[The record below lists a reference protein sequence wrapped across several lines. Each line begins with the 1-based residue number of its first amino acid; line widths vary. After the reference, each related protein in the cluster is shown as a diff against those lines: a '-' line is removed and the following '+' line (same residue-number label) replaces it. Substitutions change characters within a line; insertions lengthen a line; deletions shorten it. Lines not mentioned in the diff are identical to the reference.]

1 MSSNFSSM
9 AALLGAL
16 AVAGYQNR
24 DKIGE
29 LLNSMATGAAPV
41 AQPQSSSG
49 GGLGGLGDLLGGG
62 GAGAGGGLLGS
73 LLSGLTGGSGGA
85 GGGGLGGLL
94 GGLLGNAGGQDA
106 GSVLSGG
113 LGQLVQELQK
123 NGLGEQADSWVST
136 GPNQD
141 VTPQQLG
148 QAIDPQILSSISQAT
163 GLDAQDLLGRLAH
176 VLPQAV
182 DSMTPHGRLPQA

>member
-1 MSSNFSSM
+1 MSNFSSM

-16 AVAGYQNR
+16 AVAGYENR
-24 DKIGE
+24 DKLGE
-29 LLNSMATGAAPV
+29 LLNSVTAGAAP
-41 AQPQSSSG
+41 APQPQSSS
-49 GGLGGLGDLLGGG
+49 GGLGGLGDLLGGAGG
-62 GAGAGGGLLGS
+62 GAAGGLLGS
-73 LLSGLTGGSGGA
+73 LLSGLTGGGGGG

-94 GGLLGNAGGQDA
+94 GGLMGNSGGANA

-163 GLDAQDLLGRLAH
+163 GLDAQELLSRLAH
-176 VLPQAV
+176 VLPKAV
-182 DSMTPHGRLPQA
+182 DTMTPNGALPQS